1 LAAAI
6 NCFSL
11 HARRSLTAA
20 AALCVEKNVLITTVN
35 LLLQIG
41 AASSWLPQFF
51 SLSIHSRTYAGQFSS
66 FIPSASQSLRN
77 FNASRSANL
86 TSRRVVHDR
95 DTCSKFFCRVS
106 LIERNAIPRDLDFPH
121 QAALLLASPTSASG
135 MMRVQPYCHEE
146 SRFTTRR
153 FRIASH

>member
-1 LAAAI
+1 MIANCGGRALPRKKYTHHYGKPPPANLGCHFLAPSI
-6 NCFSL
+6 
-11 HARRSLTAA
+11 
-20 AALCVEKNVLITTVN
+20 
-35 LLLQIG
+35 
-41 AASSWLPQFF
+41 FF
-51 SLSIHSRTYAGQFSS
+51 LSIHSRTYAGQFSS

-77 FNASRSANL
+77 FTASRSANL
-86 TSRRVVHDR
+86 TSRRVVHEHE
-95 DTCSKFFCRVS
+95 TCSKLFCRVS
-106 LIERNAIPRDLDFPH
+106 LIERNAIPRDLDFQH